1 MQRPEQMDEIVSIM
15 AQARDEHRRL
25 SHNEAKHL
33 DKLLQH
39 IFHQSK

>member
-15 AQARDEHRRL
+15 AHARDEHRRL
-25 SHNEAKHL
+25 SYNEAKHL
-33 DKLLQH
+33 VNLHH